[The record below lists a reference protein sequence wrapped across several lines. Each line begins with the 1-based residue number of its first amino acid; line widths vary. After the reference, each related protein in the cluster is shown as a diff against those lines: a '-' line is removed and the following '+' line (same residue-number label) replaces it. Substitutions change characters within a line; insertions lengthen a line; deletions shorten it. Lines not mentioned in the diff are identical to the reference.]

1 MASLAVLAP
10 SPLFRAGLAALAV
23 TMGFEPVE
31 EAAGV
36 KEIRNRGRESRRP
49 ELILIALPHENSES
63 AEMMQEISAWAP
75 DAKVVFIAPALD
87 ALVLSACFAAGASG
101 VLVENMSREGLKHS
115 LRLVAAGEKVFPS
128 ELATLLTSGAR
139 MSGPIDARAELRGL
153 NVTEREADVLRCVA
167 HGESNSS
174 IAKKLGFSE
183 AEVATDIKNL
193 MRKLRVSN
201 RTQAALWA
209 VARGLGEP
217 VASYPGLAN
226 QATAANSTP
235 HADIDADV
243 SRVI

>member
-31 EAAGV
+31 EAADV
-36 KEIRNRGRESRRP
+36 REIKGRGRDSRRP
-49 ELILIALPHENSES
+49 ELI
-63 AEMMQEISAWAP
+63 
-75 DAKVVFIAPALD
+75 
-87 ALVLSACFAAGASG
+87 LSACFAAGASG

-139 MSGPIDARAELRGL
+139 MSGPVDARAELRGL

-174 IAKKLGFSE
+174 IAKKLGLSE

-217 VASYPGLAN
+217 VASYPGLAS
-226 QATAANSTP
+226 QAAVANSTP

-243 SRVI
+243 SPAI